1 MDRLILPKWFK
12 NRLQTVRVYNEY
24 EPTWLTVSECEK
36 NDKWTPCDLIYREH
50 LNNGGGSAKG
60 FLGLTPAE
68 CRKAA
73 TFISEHKQELVD
85 MDLLSRKGWNNCGIT
100 LWNI

>member
-1 MDRLILPKWFK
+1 MIIKIPRWFM
-12 NRLQTVRVYNEY
+12 NRLETVRVHNDYTKEM
-24 EPTWLTVSECEK
+24 LTVEKCEK
-36 NDKWTPCDLIYREH
+36 LDKWTPCDLIYREY

-68 CRKAA
+68 CRRAA
-73 TFISEHKQELVD
+73 NFIAEHINALVD
-85 MDLLSRKGWNNCGIT
+85 FDLLSRKGWNNCGII